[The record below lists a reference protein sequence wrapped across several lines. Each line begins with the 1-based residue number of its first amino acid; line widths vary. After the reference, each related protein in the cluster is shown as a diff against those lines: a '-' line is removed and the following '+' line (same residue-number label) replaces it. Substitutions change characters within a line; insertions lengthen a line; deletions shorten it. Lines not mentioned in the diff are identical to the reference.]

1 MPVGPEIK
9 QAHAGPDK
17 ARISTSAPPP
27 EQQIHDVLL
36 GLLRERQPRLYHHL
50 RQVGRLAVMVGRRL
64 DMDGDQLDQLR
75 QAAELH
81 DLGKAGIA
89 DSILNKP
96 GLLNEEEWD
105 LMRRHTIIGERILSQ
120 APAMVP
126 VATLVRSSQERWD
139 GAGYPDGLTGD
150 EIPLGARVIFVCDA
164 FDAMISDRPHAA
176 ARTLDDAMRELHG
189 GSGEQFDPKVV
200 EVFEA
205 VWRELATPEPLAA
218 SG

>member
-1 MPVGPEIK
+1 
-9 QAHAGPDK
+9 
-17 ARISTSAPPP
+17 
-27 EQQIHDVLL
+27 
-36 GLLRERQPRLYHHL
+36 
-50 RQVGRLAVMVGRRL
+50 MVGRRL

-75 QAAELH
+75 QAGELH

-105 LMRRHTIIGERILSQ
+105 LMRRHTIIGERILSV
-120 APAMVP
+120 APAMIP

-139 GAGYPDGLTGD
+139 GAGYPDGLAGE
-150 EIPLGARVIFVCDA
+150 EIPLGARVIYVCDA

-176 ARTLDDAMRELHG
+176 ARTLDDAMHELHG
-189 GSGEQFDPKVV
+189 GSGEQFDPRVV

-205 VWRELATPEPLAA
+205 VWRELAAPEPAAA

>member
-1 MPVGPEIK
+1 MNP
-9 QAHAGPDK
+9 H
-17 ARISTSAPPP
+17 P

-36 GLLRERQPRLYHHL
+36 ALLRERQPRLYHHL

-64 DMDGDQLDQLR
+64 EMDEEQLEQLR

-81 DLGKAGIA
+81 DVGKAGIA

-105 LMRRHTIIGERILSQ
+105 LMRRHTIIGERVLSV
-120 APAMVP
+120 APAMKR

-139 GAGYPDGLTGD
+139 GSGYPDGLVG
-150 EIPLGARVIFVCDA
+150 EAIPLGARVIFVCDA
-164 FDAMISDRPHAA
+164 FDAMISDRPHAE
-176 ARTLDDAMRELHG
+176 ARSLDDAMSELHR

-200 EVFEA
+200 EVFET
-205 VWRELATPEPLAA
+205 VWRALAAPEPVTV